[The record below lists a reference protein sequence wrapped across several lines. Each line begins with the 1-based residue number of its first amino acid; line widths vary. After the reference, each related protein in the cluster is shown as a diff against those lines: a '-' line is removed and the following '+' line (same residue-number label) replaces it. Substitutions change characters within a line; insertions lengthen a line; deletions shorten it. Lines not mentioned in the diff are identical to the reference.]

1 MIIMCT
7 GASGRAKYD
16 LPNSPYGSSLDISLE
31 AEGGFLIS
39 PRGAPQLLSDNAV
52 PEILF

>member
-1 MIIMCT
+1 MLAAELNMICQT
-7 GASGRAKYD
+7 
-16 LPNSPYGSSLDISLE
+16 LPNGSSLDISLE
-31 AEGGFLIS
+31 AEGGFLNS